1 MSSSTALQR
10 QRFNSSSL
18 AMTLHQ
24 FDFHLEVRQL
34 DNGSFMAII
43 TGPENVSSTS
53 LLDARRQA
61 DKNAT
66 GALCYVIA
74 IILIYGLSIIIM
86 IASQIRKNKH
96 DSGVAR

>member
-1 MSSSTALQR
+1 MILQ
-10 QRFNSSSL
+10 N
-18 AMTLHQ
+18 

-34 DNGSFMAII
+34 DNGSFVAIVV
-43 TGPENVSSTS
+43 GPDNVSSTS
-53 LLDARRQA
+53 LFDVKRQA
-61 DKNAT
+61 DYNAT

-96 DSGVAR
+96 DKGVAR